1 MRTRCFKGYGT
12 DFCDAKEFS
21 RMLGIMR
28 KYKQSIV
35 IKVVFGIIVLSFIGT
50 IFLVW
55 GKGDGGLTPSSYA
68 VKVDRTTI
76 SYEEFQRTYYRLRD
90 IYAQIY
96 GPALTPEVEK
106 QLDLKKQALD
116 SLIDAALLRKAA
128 KEMGVKVS
136 EEEVQKAIAA
146 IPSFQK
152 NGVFD
157 SAQYFAVLKASR
169 IAPKEF
175 EAGQKDELMVKKAQ
189 DQIKAKVQVTDDAA
203 RQLFRKRNDR
213 INLQFAAFAP
223 EGVKGEIKLTDQEL
237 IDFLAKNQNEFK
249 TPEQIS
255 VSFVLAD
262 PAKLAGNIEINEADI
277 QSWYQ
282 KNIDRYQGKGG
293 ILPLAEI
300 KEQVKADARRFHAG
314 QKAYELAAASL
325 NKHKASGDLAAV
337 SRELGGAVVETPL
350 FTGKNPAPALAGEN
364 EVLTRAFLLKQ
375 NELGGPVETPKGIYI
390 LKLKERKAAEVPPLA
405 QIRAKVEEKATA
417 VRAVELAKKKA
428 EETQAKL
435 AKGDTAGLALQETGG
450 FAFDAKGNVPVAGA
464 SLELMESAFALTDK
478 SPVPQAPVKIGN
490 RWIALRLKE
499 RTELNAAA
507 FPAEKEKIKQEL
519 LPVKQEEELQKWLKE
534 LRAKAKIDI
543 NPALKDQ

>member
-1 MRTRCFKGYGT
+1 
-12 DFCDAKEFS
+12 
-21 RMLGIMR
+21 MLGIMR
-28 KYKQSIV
+28 KYKQSMV

-68 VKVDRTTI
+68 VKVDRTKI

-106 QLDLKKQALD
+106 QLNLKKQALD

-128 KEMGVKVS
+128 KDMGVKVS

-146 IPSFQK
+146 IPAFQK
-152 NGVFD
+152 NGAFD
-157 SAQYFAVLKASR
+157 SAQYFAVLKANR
-169 IAPKEF
+169 LAPKEF
-175 EAGQKDELMVKKAQ
+175 EAGQRDELMVKKAQ
-189 DQIKAKVQVTDDAA
+189 DQIKAKAQVTDDAA
-203 RQLFRKRNDR
+203 RQLFKKKNDR
-213 INLQFAAFAP
+213 LNLQLTSFSP
-223 EGVKGEIKLTDQEL
+223 EEIKGEIKLSDQDL
-237 IDFLAKNQNEFK
+237 TDFLAKNQNEFK

-255 VSFVLAD
+255 VSYVLAD
-262 PAKLAGNIEINEADI
+262 PAKLAGKVEVTEADI

-293 ILPLAEI
+293 ILPLAEV
-300 KEQVKADARRFHAG
+300 KEQVKADAQRFYAG

-325 NKHKASGDLAAV
+325 NKHKAAGDLAAV
-337 SRELGGAVVETPL
+337 ARELGGAVSETPL
-350 FTGKNPAPALAGEN
+350 FTAKTPAPALAGEK

-390 LKLKERKAAEVPPLA
+390 LKIKERKPSDVPPLA
-405 QIRAKVEEKATA
+405 QIRAKVEERAKA

-428 EETQAKL
+428 DEAQAKL
-435 AKGDTAGLALQETGG
+435 AKGDTTGLKLQETGN
-450 FAFDAKGNVPVAGA
+450 FAFDAKGNVPAVGV
-464 SLELMESAFALTDK
+464 SPELMEAAFALTDK
-478 SPVPQAPVKIGN
+478 APAPQAPVKIGN
-490 RWIALRLKE
+490 RWVAFRLKE

-519 LPVKQEEELQKWLKE
+519 LPKKQEEELQKWLKE
-534 LRAKAKIDI
+534 LRAKAKIEI